1 MERKVSDWFR
11 LDSPLL
17 LLVAT
22 RKEDG
27 SSLGEKV
34 LQVAAKRLRRGCE
47 KRNNYYKIT
56 KPFTFLY
63 TSVRLQ

>member
-17 LLVAT
+17 LLVAI

-34 LQVAAKRLRRGCE
+34 LRVAAKRLWRGCE
-47 KRNNYYKIT
+47 KRNNY
-56 KPFTFLY
+56 
-63 TSVRLQ
+63 